1 MLEPVSQLIDDPEL
15 FLKAAYQ
22 IDNNIGS
29 FPEWMW
35 AEESCELGPDTTTCL
50 LEWTWRA
57 MEYKQMGTRQFLER
71 MIKLDNDA
79 TYLQLDTKA
88 SLDFF
93 ASLPEDTRA
102 RVYAD
107 LSREILTAER
117 DDRYS
122 IWHQIHRWCE
132 KEFDPAA
139 YLRSCEK
146 HLANDWSFGEPLI
159 TAAIARGD
167 LAQAE
172 SFVERTA
179 MSLLRTNEI
188 WHPEDRLLAFRSCY
202 VPASETEPVA
212 NLLNTWET
220 IAAQQGKRLRAA
232 ACQLQR
238 VAMTSANVWPA
249 MMRAF
254 TEFESQGGSREISEK
269 LFAEWRDKVVEWC
282 APYREHNK
290 PADSSWVY

>member
-1 MLEPVSQLIDDPEL
+1 
-15 FLKAAYQ
+15 
-22 IDNNIGS
+22 
-29 FPEWMW
+29 MW

-79 TYLQLDTKA
+79 TYLQLD
-88 SLDFF
+88 
-93 ASLPEDTRA
+93 
-102 RVYAD
+102 
-107 LSREILTAER
+107 
-117 DDRYS
+117 
-122 IWHQIHRWCE
+122 
-132 KEFDPAA
+132 
-139 YLRSCEK
+139 
-146 HLANDWSFGEPLI
+146 
-159 TAAIARGD
+159 
-167 LAQAE
+167 
-172 SFVERTA
+172 
-179 MSLLRTNEI
+179 TNEI